1 MEIEWII
8 RRKKMNQH
16 SNGAGGF
23 GIGILV
29 GAAIGVVVGIL
40 FAPRKGSETR
50 EMIGEKAMQA
60 KDKAQDVIETVKV
73 KASEMRSR
81 AE

>member
-1 MEIEWII
+1 
-8 RRKKMNQH
+8 MNQN
-16 SNGAGGF
+16 SNGVGGF

-29 GAAIGVVVGIL
+29 GAAIGLAVGIL

-60 KDKAQDVIETVKV
+60 KDKAQDVIETVKA